1 MNNPTSH
8 HRLVSLTA
16 GLLIALVAREM
27 RTQPPTQNA
36 AGISF
41 ENRQPQSG
49 VDFVLNNGTTV
60 DKPIIDSIPGGVALL
75 DYDND
80 SFLDIFFTNRPRIPS
95 LSNEL
100 PAFYTRFYHTNHNRT

>member
-49 VDFVLNNGTTV
+49 VDLVLNNGTTV

-75 DYDND
+75 DYDTD
-80 SFLDIFFTNRPRIPS
+80 AFLHLFFTTSTHLPS
-95 LSNEL
+95 LPKHSL
-100 PAFYTRFYHTNHNRT
+100 A

>member
-1 MNNPTSH
+1 MSNPTSH

-16 GLLIALVAREM
+16 GLLIVLLVAREM
-27 RTQPPTQNA
+27 RPQHPIQNA

-60 DKPIIDSIPGGVALL
+60 DKPIIDSITGGEALL
-75 DYDND
+75 DYDDHGFRN
-80 SFLDIFFTNRPRIPS
+80 IFFAIWPRIPS
-95 LSNEL
+95 PSK
-100 PAFYTRFYHTNHNRT
+100 